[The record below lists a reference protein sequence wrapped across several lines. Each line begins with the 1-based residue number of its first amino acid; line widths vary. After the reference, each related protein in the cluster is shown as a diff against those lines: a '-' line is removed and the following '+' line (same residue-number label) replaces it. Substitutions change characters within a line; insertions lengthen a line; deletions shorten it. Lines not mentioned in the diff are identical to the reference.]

1 MRLSNLI
8 KVKERICD
16 FYSDVICQTLDDK
29 LIPDINA
36 IAKDSDLDELNLL
49 LQLVLSCVINSQRNE
64 FIEKILTLDRDAQFH
79 LMECIRQLNLA
90 DPIESDPIGSDLYN
104 EDDIQKRLDDALE
117 KNESL
122 KEKNYELE
130 IKNQELE
137 NHMNYLLQ
145 ENEKLT
151 QQMQKEKNKRRESES
166 SLGSNCFLHEDT
178 IQKLRQKNEDL
189 QETIYKMEESFAESR
204 IAIEEDKN
212 KLIKTIDQLKR
223 ENELM
228 KDENESLKYLYAEN
242 EKLKQMIENQKKKF
256 EIFNTNKIQIK
267 DEENTN
273 LKDEIQTEN
282 QIKLLE
288 SQIEEFQLK
297 VNELNNKIIDEASK
311 ADKFEFE
318 FNKINMKYNI
328 LIKEK
333 ESLLTEIKSLKGD
346 PDVSY
351 EIIGNVIDNSITE
364 ISVTQSNVTEIS
376 VTEISVTQSN
386 VTQENTDLPID
397 GNRNIFKK
405 IFKLPFAFLFFI
417 LTLFMVFIFRVLLSS
432 TNLPPFTSWEEIIVR
447 IFIPYIT
454 KEKISKT
461 Q

>member
-1 MRLSNLI
+1 ML
-8 KVKERICD
+8 
-16 FYSDVICQTLDDK
+16 
-29 LIPDINA
+29 
-36 IAKDSDLDELNLL
+36 
-49 LQLVLSCVINSQRNE
+49 
-64 FIEKILTLDRDAQFH
+64 
-79 LMECIRQLNLA
+79 
-90 DPIESDPIGSDLYN
+90 
-104 EDDIQKRLDDALE
+104 
-117 KNESL
+117 
-122 KEKNYELE
+122 
-130 IKNQELE
+130 
-137 NHMNYLLQ
+137 
-145 ENEKLT
+145 
-151 QQMQKEKNKRRESES
+151 
-166 SLGSNCFLHEDT
+166 
-178 IQKLRQKNEDL
+178 
-189 QETIYKMEESFAESR
+189 
-204 IAIEEDKN
+204 
-212 KLIKTIDQLKR
+212 
-223 ENELM
+223 
-228 KDENESLKYLYAEN
+228 
-242 EKLKQMIENQKKKF
+242 
-256 EIFNTNKIQIK
+256 
-267 DEENTN
+267 
-273 LKDEIQTEN
+273 QTEN

-364 ISVTQSNVTEIS
+364 VSVTQSNVTEIS

-386 VTQENTDLPID
+386 VTQENTNLPID